1 MPFMDGY
8 EATEK
13 IREFLFDLGLP
24 QPIIIAVTG
33 HSEPEYVARAI
44 KCGMNQVFSK
54 PLNSKLLKSVAIKM
68 ELISK

>member
-33 HSEPEYVARAI
+33 HTEQEYTERAI
-44 KCGMNQVFSK
+44 NCGMNQVFSK
-54 PLNSKLLKSVAIKM
+54 PLDAKLLKSVAIKM
-68 ELISK
+68 ELISS